1 MKITPPFVKG
11 GGNNMKP
18 EEIEK
23 LTQFFYE
30 MGSLKNIRRSHQ
42 AAFAKD
48 DSDNIASHS
57 FLVAVI
63 GYFLCKEL
71 NADCGKVLIMCL
83 FHDMEEIRSGDQNWI
98 NKKYVKVF
106 EEEIREDQLKEVPHS
121 QEIAKIAEEYDK
133 RETLETK
140 IAKDADLLGQIL
152 VLRDYEYRGFKEAG
166 NWLSHNNESEYE
178 KLLLTDL
185 AKKIAKEAKNQSPH
199 DWWQNFWTNNRR

>member
-1 MKITPPFVKG
+1 MESEGIK
-11 GGNNMKP
+11 
-18 EEIEK
+18 K

-57 FLVAVI
+57 FLVAII
-63 GYFLCKEL
+63 GYFLAKEL
-71 NADCGKVLIMCL
+71 NADCDKVLKMCL

-106 EEEIREDQLKEVPHS
+106 EEEIREDQLKELPHS
-121 QEIAKIAEEYDK
+121 QEIAEAAKEYDK
-133 RETLETK
+133 RETAEAK

-152 VLRDYEYRGFKEAG
+152 ALRDYEYRGLKEAG
-166 NWLSHNNESEYE
+166 NWLNHGNESEYE
-178 KLLLTDL
+178 KLLSTDL
-185 AKKIAKEAKNQSPH
+185 AKKIAKEAKSQSPH